1 MFGYILSYLF
11 ASSFFVEFDNNNC
24 STFLALGKNV
34 VLSRRQ
40 DYTELMIMNNSDF
53 QQYTLPTTDVYS
65 FEWPSMKLNGFS
77 MTPGYSKGGPINTTI
92 DLVTFFC
99 PIKFLSNVRDLASPP
114 DPIIYNTTEEK
125 ITNLNCK
132 WDDTSAV
139 GLSAL
144 TAFVFISFYMGKFM
158 PEQLSSLYRTIRRTP
173 EELELESLNDYKVEE
188 IQETTLNLTS
198 PRRSISSVCS
208 ASHTI

>member
-11 ASSFFVEFDNNNC
+11 ASSFFVEFDSKNC

-65 FEWPSMKLNGFS
+65 FEWPSMKLNGIP
-77 MTPGYSKGGPINTTI
+77 MTPGFSKGGPINTTT
-92 DLVTFFC
+92 DTVTFFC
-99 PIKFLSNVRDLASPP
+99 PIKFLSNV
-114 DPIIYNTTEEK
+114 IYNTTEEK
-125 ITNLNCK
+125 ITNLNCR

-144 TAFVFISFYMGKFM
+144 TAFIFISFYMGKFM
-158 PEQLSSLYRTIRRTP
+158 PEQLSTLYHIIRRTP
-173 EELELESLNDYKVEE
+173 EE
-188 IQETTLNLTS
+188 
-198 PRRSISSVCS
+198 
-208 ASHTI
+208 